1 MNLIN
6 NHRLRLYFGAVLI
19 SFSPIFVSLVDI
31 NPTVSAFYRVFIGG
45 IALTLYLLISKKRFD
60 FNKSVWFFLFMAS
73 IFFAADLWF
82 WHRSVIYVGPGLGTL
97 LANMQVFI
105 MMMAGIFLYKQIP
118 TKVQLFSVPFAVIG
132 LSMIVGLDWKE
143 LKPNYQAGIIFG
155 LLTAI
160 CYSSYLISMRQAQ
173 QSKTN
178 IIPIRE
184 VASMSLMVSVIL
196 AFTVFFENESL
207 IISGINDYLILLMYG
222 IGSHAIGG
230 IMIASALVRVTTT
243 EVGIALLLQPTL
255 SFIWEILFF
264 NRSFTMIESVGVVIV
279 LYSIFL
285 SSNRTTR
292 S

>member
-19 SFSPIFVSLVDI
+19 SFSPVFVSLVHV

-45 IALTLYLLISKKRFD
+45 IALTLYLLVSKKRFN
-60 FNKSVWFFLFMAS
+60 FNKSVWFFLFVAS

-82 WHRSVIYVGPGLGTL
+82 WHRSVIYVGPGLATL

-105 MMMAGIFLYKQIP
+105 MMMAGIFLYKQLP
-118 TKVQLFSVPFAVIG
+118 TRVQLFSVPFAVIG
-132 LSMIVGLDWKE
+132 LFMIVGMDWNE
-143 LKPNYQAGIIFG
+143 LKPNYQVGIIFG

-178 IIPIRE
+178 VIPIRE
-184 VASMSLMVSVIL
+184 VAVMSLMVSIIL
-196 AFTVFFENESL
+196 AVAAFFENESL
-207 IISGINDYLILLMYG
+207 FIKDFNDYLILLIYG

-230 IMIASALVRVTTT
+230 IMIASALVRVSTT

-264 NRSFTMIESVGVVIV
+264 NRSFSVIESIGVIIV

-285 SSNRTTR
+285 SSNRITR

>member
-60 FNKSVWFFLFMAS
+60 FNRTVWFFLFMAS

-118 TKVQLFSVPFAVIG
+118 TRVQMFSVPFAVIG
-132 LSMIVGLDWKE
+132 LSMVVGLDWKE

-292 S
+292 

>member
-60 FNKSVWFFLFMAS
+60 FNRTVWFFLFMAS

-118 TKVQLFSVPFAVIG
+118 TRVQLFSVPFAVIG

-184 VASMSLMVSVIL
+184 VAVMSLIASVIL

-207 IISGINDYLILLMYG
+207 VVSDTNDYLILLIYG

-230 IMIASALVRVTTT
+230 IMIASALVRVSTT

-292 S
+292 

>member
-1 MNLIN
+1 MNLIQ

-19 SFSPIFVSLVDI
+19 SFSPIFVSLVHV
-31 NPTVSAFYRVFIGG
+31 NPTASAFYRVFIGG
-45 IALTLYLLISKKRFD
+45 IALTLYLLLSKKRFD
-60 FNKSVWFFLFMAS
+60 FNMSVWFFLLMAS

-105 MMMAGIFLYKQIP
+105 MMMAGIFLYKQMP
-118 TKVQLFSVPFAVIG
+118 TRVQLFSVPFAVIG
-132 LSMIVGLDWKE
+132 LFMIVGLDWNE
-143 LKPNYQAGIIFG
+143 LKPNYQMGIIFG

-173 QSKTN
+173 QSETN
-178 IIPIRE
+178 VIPISE
-184 VASMSLMVSVIL
+184 VAVMSLMVSIIL
-196 AFTVFFENESL
+196 ALTAFFESESL
-207 IISGINDYLILLMYG
+207 VVKVPNDYLFLLIYG

-230 IMIASALVRVTTT
+230 IMIASALVKVSTT

-255 SFIWEILFF
+255 SFVWEILFF
-264 NRSFTMIESVGVVIV
+264 NRSFSVIESVGVIIV

-285 SSNRTTR
+285 SSNRKAR

>member
-1 MNLIN
+1 MNLIQ

-19 SFSPIFVSLVDI
+19 SFSPIFVSLVHV

-45 IALTLYLLISKKRFD
+45 IALTLYLLISRKRFD

-105 MMMAGIFLYKQIP
+105 MMMAGIFLYKQMP
-118 TKVQLFSVPFAVIG
+118 TRVQLFSVPFAVIG
-132 LSMIVGLDWKE
+132 LTMIVGLDWNE
-143 LKPNYQAGIIFG
+143 LKPNYQMGIIFG

-173 QSKTN
+173 KSETN
-178 IIPIRE
+178 VIPIRE
-184 VASMSLMVSVIL
+184 VAVMSLMVSIIL
-196 AFTVFFENESL
+196 AITAFFENESL
-207 IISGINDYLILLMYG
+207 VVKDSYDYLVLLIYG
-222 IGSHAIGG
+222 VGSHAIGG
-230 IMIASALVRVTTT
+230 IMIASALVRVSTT

-264 NRSFTMIESVGVVIV
+264 NRSFSMIESAGVIIV

-285 SSNRTTR
+285 SSNRSAR

>member
-1 MNLIN
+1 MNLIQ

-19 SFSPIFVSLVDI
+19 SFSPIFVSLVHI
-31 NPTVSAFYRVFIGG
+31 NPTASAFFRVFIGG

-82 WHRSVIYVGPGLGTL
+82 WHRSVIYVGPGLATL

-105 MMMAGIFLYKQIP
+105 MMMAGIFLYKQMP
-118 TKVQLFSVPFAVIG
+118 TRIQLFSIPFAVIG
-132 LSMIVGLDWKE
+132 LFMIVGLDWNE
-143 LKPNYQAGIIFG
+143 LKPNYQIGIIFG

-178 IIPIRE
+178 VIPIRE
-184 VASMSLMVSVIL
+184 VAVMSLMVSMIL
-196 AFTVFFENESL
+196 ALTAFFENESL
-207 IISGINDYLILLMYG
+207 IIENPNDYLILLIYG

-230 IMIASALVRVTTT
+230 IMIASALVRVSTT

-264 NRSFTMIESVGVVIV
+264 NRSFSLIESVGVIIV

-285 SSNRTTR
+285 SSNRTAR

>member
-60 FNKSVWFFLFMAS
+60 FNRTVWFFLFMAS

-178 IIPIRE
+178 IIPISE

-292 S
+292 

>member
-1 MNLIN
+1 MNLIQ

-19 SFSPIFVSLVDI
+19 SFSPIFVSLVHI
-31 NPTVSAFYRVFIGG
+31 NPTASAFFRVFIGG

-105 MMMAGIFLYKQIP
+105 MMMAGIFLYKQMP
-118 TKVQLFSVPFAVIG
+118 TRIQLFSIPFAVIG
-132 LSMIVGLDWKE
+132 LFMIVGLDWNE
-143 LKPNYQAGIIFG
+143 LKPNYQMGIIFG

-178 IIPIRE
+178 VIPIRE
-184 VASMSLMVSVIL
+184 VAVMSLMVSMIL
-196 AFTVFFENESL
+196 ALTAFFENESL
-207 IISGINDYLILLMYG
+207 IVENPNDYLILLIYG

-230 IMIASALVRVTTT
+230 IMIASALVRVSTT

-264 NRSFTMIESVGVVIV
+264 NRSFSVIESVGVIIV

-285 SSNRTTR
+285 SSDRTAR

>member
-1 MNLIN
+1 LNLIQ

-19 SFSPIFVSLVDI
+19 SFSPIFVSLVHI
-31 NPTVSAFYRVFIGG
+31 NPTASAFFRVFIGG

-82 WHRSVIYVGPGLGTL
+82 WHRSVIYVGPGLATL

-105 MMMAGIFLYKQIP
+105 MMMAGIFLYKQMP
-118 TKVQLFSVPFAVIG
+118 TRIQLFSIPFAVIG
-132 LSMIVGLDWKE
+132 LFMIVGLDWNE
-143 LKPNYQAGIIFG
+143 LKPNYQIGIIFG

-178 IIPIRE
+178 VIPIRE
-184 VASMSLMVSVIL
+184 VAVMSLMVSMIL
-196 AFTVFFENESL
+196 ALTAFFENESL
-207 IISGINDYLILLMYG
+207 IIENPNDYLILLIYG

-230 IMIASALVRVTTT
+230 IMIASALVRVSTT

-264 NRSFTMIESVGVVIV
+264 NRSFSLIESVGVIIV

-285 SSNRTTR
+285 SSNRTAR

>member
-292 S
+292 

>member
-1 MNLIN
+1 MNLIQ

-19 SFSPIFVSLVDI
+19 SFSPIFVSLVRI
-31 NPTVSAFYRVFIGG
+31 NPTASAFYRVFIGG
-45 IALTLYLLISKKRFD
+45 IVLTLYLLISKKRFD
-60 FNKSVWFFLFMAS
+60 FNKSVWLFLLMAS

-105 MMMAGIFLYKQIP
+105 MMMAGIFLYKQMP
-118 TKVQLFSVPFAVIG
+118 TRVQLFSVPFAVIG
-132 LSMIVGLDWKE
+132 LTMIVGLDWNE
-143 LKPNYQAGIIFG
+143 LKPNYQMGIIFG

-173 QSKTN
+173 KSETN
-178 IIPIRE
+178 VIPIRE
-184 VASMSLMVSVIL
+184 VAVMSLMVSMIL
-196 AFTVFFENESL
+196 ALTAFFENESL
-207 IISGINDYLILLMYG
+207 VVEDSYDYLVLLMYG
-222 IGSHAIGG
+222 VGSHAIGG
-230 IMIASALVRVTTT
+230 IMIASALVRVSTT

-264 NRSFTMIESVGVVIV
+264 NRSFSMIESVGVIIV

-285 SSNRTTR
+285 SSNRSAR

>member
-45 IALTLYLLISKKRFD
+45 IALTLYLLILKKRFD
-60 FNKSVWFFLFMAS
+60 FNRTVWFFLFMAS

-292 S
+292 

>member
-1 MNLIN
+1 MNLVQ

-19 SFSPIFVSLVDI
+19 SFSPIFVSLVHVD
-31 NPTVSAFYRVFIGG
+31 PTVSAFYRVFIGG
-45 IALTLYLLISKKRFD
+45 IALTLYLLFSRKRFN

-97 LANMQVFI
+97 LANMQVFV
-105 MMMAGIFLYKQIP
+105 MMIAGIFFYKQMP
-118 TKVQLFSVPFAVIG
+118 TRVQLFSVPFAIIG
-132 LSMIVGLDWKE
+132 LFMIVGLDWNE
-143 LKPNYQAGIIFG
+143 LKPNYQMGIIFG

-173 QSKTN
+173 QSETN

-184 VASMSLMVSVIL
+184 VAVMSLMVSVIL
-196 AFTVFFENESL
+196 AFTAFFENESL
-207 IISGINDYLILLMYG
+207 IVSDTNDYLILLIYG

-230 IMIASALVRVTTT
+230 IMIASALVRVSTT

-264 NRSFTMIESVGVVIV
+264 NRSFSLIESVGVIIV

>member
-1 MNLIN
+1 
-6 NHRLRLYFGAVLI
+6 LRLYFGAVLI
-19 SFSPIFVSLVDI
+19 SFSPIFVSLVHI
-31 NPTVSAFYRVFIGG
+31 NPTASAFFRVFIGG

-105 MMMAGIFLYKQIP
+105 MMMAGIFLYKQMP
-118 TKVQLFSVPFAVIG
+118 TRIQLFSIPFAVIG
-132 LSMIVGLDWKE
+132 LFMIVGLDWNE
-143 LKPNYQAGIIFG
+143 LKPNYQMGIIFG

-178 IIPIRE
+178 VIPIRE
-184 VASMSLMVSVIL
+184 VAVMSLMVSMIL
-196 AFTVFFENESL
+196 ALTAFFENESL
-207 IISGINDYLILLMYG
+207 IVENPNDYLILLIYG

-230 IMIASALVRVTTT
+230 IMIASALVRVSTT

-264 NRSFTMIESVGVVIV
+264 NRSFSLIESVGVIIV

-285 SSNRTTR
+285 SSNRTAR

>member
-60 FNKSVWFFLFMAS
+60 FNRTVWFFLFMAS

-173 QSKTN
+173 QSMTN

-184 VASMSLMVSVIL
+184 VAAMSLMVSVIL

>member
-60 FNKSVWFFLFMAS
+60 FNRTVWFFLFMAS

-207 IISGINDYLILLMYG
+207 IISDINDYLILLMYG

-292 S
+292 

>member
-1 MNLIN
+1 MNLIQ

-19 SFSPIFVSLVDI
+19 SFSPIFVSLVRI
-31 NPTVSAFYRVFIGG
+31 NPTASAFYRVFIGG
-45 IALTLYLLISKKRFD
+45 IVLTLYLLISKKRFD
-60 FNKSVWFFLFMAS
+60 FNKSVWLFLFMAS

-118 TKVQLFSVPFAVIG
+118 TRVQMFSVPFAVIG

>member
-60 FNKSVWFFLFMAS
+60 FNRTVWFFLFMAS

-118 TKVQLFSVPFAVIG
+118 TKVQLFSIPFAVIG

-207 IISGINDYLILLMYG
+207 VISGINDYLILLMYG

-292 S
+292 

>member
-1 MNLIN
+1 LNLIN

-60 FNKSVWFFLFMAS
+60 FNRTVWFFLFMAS

-184 VASMSLMVSVIL
+184 VAAMSLMVSVIL

-207 IISGINDYLILLMYG
+207 IISDINDYLILLMYG

-292 S
+292 

>member
-60 FNKSVWFFLFMAS
+60 FNRTVWFFLFMAS

-184 VASMSLMVSVIL
+184 VAAMSLMVSVIL

>member
-1 MNLIN
+1 MNLIQ

-19 SFSPIFVSLVDI
+19 SFSPIFVSLVHV
-31 NPTVSAFYRVFIGG
+31 NPTASAFYRVFIGG
-45 IALTLYLLISKKRFD
+45 IALTLYLLFSRKRFD
-60 FNKSVWFFLFMAS
+60 FSKSVWFFLLMAS

-118 TKVQLFSVPFAVIG
+118 TRVQLFSVPFAVIG
-132 LSMIVGLDWKE
+132 LFMIVGLDWSE

-184 VASMSLMVSVIL
+184 VAVMSLMVSIIL
-196 AFTVFFENESL
+196 ALTAFFENESL
-207 IISGINDYLILLMYG
+207 FVENPNDYLILLTYG

-230 IMIASALVRVTTT
+230 IMIASALVRVSTT

-264 NRSFTMIESVGVVIV
+264 NRSFSVIESVGVIIV

-285 SSNRTTR
+285 SSNRTA
-292 S
+292 

>member
-1 MNLIN
+1 MNLIQ

-19 SFSPIFVSLVDI
+19 SFSPIFVSLVHI
-31 NPTVSAFYRVFIGG
+31 NPTASAFYRVFIGG
-45 IALTLYLLISKKRFD
+45 IVLTLYLLISKKRFD
-60 FNKSVWFFLFMAS
+60 FNKSVWLFLLMAS

-184 VASMSLMVSVIL
+184 VAAMSLMVSVIL

-207 IISGINDYLILLMYG
+207 IISDINDYLILLMYG

-292 S
+292 

>member
-60 FNKSVWFFLFMAS
+60 FNRTVWFFLFMAS

-143 LKPNYQAGIIFG
+143 LKTNYQAGIIFG

-178 IIPIRE
+178 IIPISE

-292 S
+292 

>member
-1 MNLIN
+1 MNLIQ

-19 SFSPIFVSLVDI
+19 SFSPIFVSLVRI
-31 NPTVSAFYRVFIGG
+31 NPTASAFYRVFIGG

-60 FNKSVWFFLFMAS
+60 FNKSVWLFLLMAS

-105 MMMAGIFLYKQIP
+105 MMMAGIFLYKQMP
-118 TKVQLFSVPFAVIG
+118 TRVQLFSVPFAVIG
-132 LSMIVGLDWKE
+132 LSMIVGLDWNE
-143 LKPNYQAGIIFG
+143 LKPNYQMGIIFG

-173 QSKTN
+173 KSETN
-178 IIPIRE
+178 VIPIRE
-184 VASMSLMVSVIL
+184 VAVMSLMVSIIL
-196 AFTVFFENESL
+196 ALTAFFENESL
-207 IISGINDYLILLMYG
+207 VVEDSYDYLVLLIYG
-222 IGSHAIGG
+222 VGSHAIGG
-230 IMIASALVRVTTT
+230 IMIASALVRVSTT

-264 NRSFTMIESVGVVIV
+264 NRSFSMIESAGVIIV

-285 SSNRTTR
+285 SSNRSAR

>member
-60 FNKSVWFFLFMAS
+60 FNRTVWFFLFMAS

-118 TKVQLFSVPFAVIG
+118 TRVQMFSVPFAVIG

-207 IISGINDYLILLMYG
+207 IISDINDYLILLMYG

-292 S
+292 

>member
-19 SFSPIFVSLVDI
+19 SFSPIFVSLVDV

-60 FNKSVWFFLFMAS
+60 FNRTVWFFLFMAS

-292 S
+292 

>member
-60 FNKSVWFFLFMAS
+60 FNRTVWFFLFMAS

-285 SSNRTTR
+285 SSNRTAR

>member
-60 FNKSVWFFLFMAS
+60 FNRTVWFFLFMAS

-184 VASMSLMVSVIL
+184 VAAMSLMVSVIL

-207 IISGINDYLILLMYG
+207 IISDINDYLILLMYG

-292 S
+292 

>member
-1 MNLIN
+1 MNLIQ

-19 SFSPIFVSLVDI
+19 SFSPIFVSLVHI
-31 NPTVSAFYRVFIGG
+31 NPTASAFFRVFIGG

-105 MMMAGIFLYKQIP
+105 MMMAGIFLYKQMP
-118 TKVQLFSVPFAVIG
+118 TRIQLFSIPFAVIG
-132 LSMIVGLDWKE
+132 LFMIVGLDWNE
-143 LKPNYQAGIIFG
+143 LKPNYQIGIIFG

-178 IIPIRE
+178 VIPIRE
-184 VASMSLMVSVIL
+184 VAVMSLMVSMIL
-196 AFTVFFENESL
+196 ALTAFFENESL
-207 IISGINDYLILLMYG
+207 IIENPNDYLILLIYG

-230 IMIASALVRVTTT
+230 IMIASALVRVSTT

-264 NRSFTMIESVGVVIV
+264 NRSFSLIESVGVIIV

-285 SSNRTTR
+285 SSNRTAR

>member
-60 FNKSVWFFLFMAS
+60 FNRTVWFFLFMAS

-118 TKVQLFSVPFAVIG
+118 TRVQLFSVPFAVIG

>member
-60 FNKSVWFFLFMAS
+60 FNRTVWFFLFMAS

>member
-60 FNKSVWFFLFMAS
+60 FNRTVWFFLFMAS

-184 VASMSLMVSVIL
+184 VAVMSLIASVIL

-207 IISGINDYLILLMYG
+207 VVSDTNDYLILLIYG

-230 IMIASALVRVTTT
+230 IMIASALVRVSTT

-264 NRSFTMIESVGVVIV
+264 NRSFTMIESVGVIIV

-285 SSNRTTR
+285 SSNRTT
-292 S
+292 

>member
-1 MNLIN
+1 
-6 NHRLRLYFGAVLI
+6 
-19 SFSPIFVSLVDI
+19 
-31 NPTVSAFYRVFIGG
+31 
-45 IALTLYLLISKKRFD
+45 
-60 FNKSVWFFLFMAS
+60 MAS

-178 IIPIRE
+178 VIPIRE
-184 VASMSLMVSVIL
+184 VAVMSLMVSMIL
-196 AFTVFFENESL
+196 ALTAFFENESL
-207 IISGINDYLILLMYG
+207 IVENPNDYLILLIYG

-230 IMIASALVRVTTT
+230 IMIASALVRVSTT

-264 NRSFTMIESVGVVIV
+264 NRSFSLIESVGVIIV

-285 SSNRTTR
+285 SSNRTAR

>member
-19 SFSPIFVSLVDI
+19 SFSPIFVSLVHV

-45 IALTLYLLISKKRFD
+45 IVLTLYLLISKKRFD

-105 MMMAGIFLYKQIP
+105 MMMAGILLYKQMP
-118 TKVQLFSVPFAVIG
+118 TRVQLFSVPFAVIG
-132 LSMIVGLDWKE
+132 LFMIVGMDWNE
-143 LKPNYQAGIIFG
+143 LKPNYQVGIIFG

-173 QSKTN
+173 QSKIN

-184 VASMSLMVSVIL
+184 VAVMSLMVSVIL
-196 AFTVFFENESL
+196 AFTAFFENESL
-207 IISGINDYLILLMYG
+207 IVSDTNDYLILLIYG

-230 IMIASALVRVTTT
+230 IMIASALVRVSTT

-264 NRSFTMIESVGVVIV
+264 NRSFSMIESVGVIIV

>member
-60 FNKSVWFFLFMAS
+60 FNRTVWFFLFMAS

-285 SSNRTTR
+285 SSNRTT
-292 S
+292 

>member
-1 MNLIN
+1 LNLIQ

-19 SFSPIFVSLVDI
+19 SFSPIFVSLVRI
-31 NPTVSAFYRVFIGG
+31 NPTASAFYRVFIGG

-60 FNKSVWFFLFMAS
+60 FNKSVWLFLLMAS

-105 MMMAGIFLYKQIP
+105 MMMAGIFLYKQMP
-118 TKVQLFSVPFAVIG
+118 TRVQLFSVPFAVIG
-132 LSMIVGLDWKE
+132 LSMIVGLDWNE
-143 LKPNYQAGIIFG
+143 LKPNYQMGIIFG

-173 QSKTN
+173 QSETN
-178 IIPIRE
+178 VIPIRE
-184 VASMSLMVSVIL
+184 VAVMSLMVSMIL
-196 AFTVFFENESL
+196 ALTAFFENESL
-207 IISGINDYLILLMYG
+207 VVEDSYDYLVLLMYG
-222 IGSHAIGG
+222 VGSHAIGG
-230 IMIASALVRVTTT
+230 IMIASALVRVSTT

-264 NRSFTMIESVGVVIV
+264 NRSFSMIESAGVIIV

-285 SSNRTTR
+285 SSNRSAR

>member
-60 FNKSVWFFLFMAS
+60 FNRTVWFFLFMAS

-105 MMMAGIFLYKQIP
+105 MMMAGIFLYKQMP
-118 TKVQLFSVPFAVIG
+118 TRVQLFSVPFAVIG
-132 LSMIVGLDWKE
+132 LFMIVGLDWNE
-143 LKPNYQAGIIFG
+143 LKPNYQMGIIFG

-292 S
+292 